1 MRGEADFMTEKNMTY
16 LEEQIEA
23 VMKEEEG
30 HITLTFQ
37 RAKLKLNDE
46 EEVHLLRA
54 MNPEFNHTFELTDDQ
69 LTITITRPEN
79 YMSFSDIQKKSNQA
93 KWQFAFNM
101 IQAIRHHAVDRL
113 KLIVS
118 PENVLFDHGLNP
130 HFLHYGVKESL
141 PPYEDDV
148 NKQWLET
155 RATVATIIDDKY
167 DFNNYLSHYETLQ
180 LNEEAKKIM
189 NAKSYDELFQ
199 IIGENLK
206 KDEAYEKT
214 VLHVPRKKWKLQRY
228 IQIALAIILVPA
240 IIYTIFAAF
249 FKIPQT
255 EAYVASSR
263 SFLEHEYSEVINKL
277 SNYDHEGMPY
287 VVQYQLAS
295 AYVVNE
301 SLTEVQRQNIQ
312 NTLTLQ
318 SDRNYFNYWID
329 IGRGNYQE
337 AIDTARRLEDRDLII
352 YGLLKQREEVKS
364 DQSLS
369 GEEREE
375 ELRNIQ
381 SEIDEYQEE
390 MEQEA
395 LEQEADEEVEGETND
410 ENSEAEEDLD
420 EDDE

>member
-1 MRGEADFMTEKNMTY
+1 MMENDVTY
-16 LEEQIEA
+16 LEKQIEA
-23 VMKEEEG
+23 IMKEEEG

-54 MNPEFNHTFELTDDQ
+54 MNPEFQRTFKLTDDQ

-79 YMSFSDIQKKSNQA
+79 YMTFSAIFKKSIQA
-93 KWQFAFNM
+93 KWQLAYN
-101 IQAIRHHAVDRL
+101 ITQTIRHHTVDRL

-130 HFLHYGVKESL
+130 HFLHYGVKESV

-148 NKQWLET
+148 DKLWLET
-155 RATVATIIDDKY
+155 RAIVATIIDDKY

-180 LNEEAKKIM
+180 LNEEAKKVM
-189 NAKSYDELFQ
+189 NSESYDELFQ

-318 SDRNYFNYWID
+318 ADRNYFNYWID

-364 DQSLS
+364 DQGLS

-381 SEIDEYQEE
+381 AEIDEYQSE

-395 LEQEADEEVEGETND
+395 LEQEADEEADGEREDND
-410 ENSEAEEDLD
+410 ENTEAEEDQA

>member
-1 MRGEADFMTEKNMTY
+1 MSEKNVTY
-16 LEEQIEA
+16 LEKQIEA
-23 VMKEEEG
+23 VMKEEKG
-30 HITLTFQ
+30 QITVTFQ

-46 EEVHLLRA
+46 EEVHLLGA
-54 MNPEFNHTFELTDDQ
+54 MNPEFDREFKLTEDQ
-69 LTITITRPEN
+69 LIITIKKPEH
-79 YMSFSDIQKKSNQA
+79 YVAFSTIHKKSNQA
-93 KWQFAFNM
+93 KWQFAFNV

-141 PPYEDDV
+141 PPYEDDG
-148 NKQWLET
+148 NRLWLET
-155 RATVATIIDDKY
+155 KAIVATIIDDKY

-180 LNEEAKKIM
+180 LNAEAKKVM
-189 NAKSYDELFQ
+189 NAESYDDLFQ

-255 EAYVASSR
+255 EAYVSSSR
-263 SFLEHEYSEVINKL
+263 SFLEQEYSEVINKL

-369 GEEREE
+369 GEERQER
-375 ELRNIQ
+375 LSSIQ
-381 SEIDEYQEE
+381 SEIDEYRAEK
-390 MEQEA
+390 EQEA
-395 LEQEADEEVEGETND
+395 LEQE
-410 ENSEAEEDLD
+410 EAEQEAAEGDSEGNDGNAKSKENQD